1 LIHAHTVRVLLQ
13 SLRCNPVRRICRCS
27 PSTAA
32 GSYAGPCWTVRIS
45 RLSTGHY
52 GASLLLGELHT
63 ILVGV
68 SHESAL
74 ITLGSL
80 MRELRQAA
88 GMSLTGTAQAQ
99 VPAKATGRYG

>member
-1 LIHAHTVRVLLQ
+1 
-13 SLRCNPVRRICRCS
+13 
-27 PSTAA
+27 
-32 GSYAGPCWTVRIS
+32 
-45 RLSTGHY
+45 
-52 GASLLLGELHT
+52 LLLGELHT